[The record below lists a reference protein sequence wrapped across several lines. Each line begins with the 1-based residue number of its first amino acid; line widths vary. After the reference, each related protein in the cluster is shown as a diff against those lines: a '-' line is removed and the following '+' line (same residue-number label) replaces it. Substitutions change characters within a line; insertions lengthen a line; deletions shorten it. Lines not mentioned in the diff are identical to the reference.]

1 MSVLGYGPGWR
12 ARLAKNPPS
21 SRTGPIRADGSGPA
35 MLTWRARSGRATFE
49 APLERARSVK
59 SVRITCRPR
68 AKGLR
73 LVNTGKQA
81 GGGWAQSLRA
91 AHALTVT
98 LDDHGEIK
106 VVGHHDDDDHGREAL
121 RIPASR
127 TRMHQSGSVQDFSRH
142 SQAQAHV
149 SGRR

>member
-35 MLTWRARSGRATFE
+35 MLTRRARSGRATFE

-59 SVRITCRPR
+59 YERFTCRPS

-73 LVNTGKQA
+73 LANTGKQA
-81 GGGWAQSLRA
+81 GGGWALSLRA
-91 AHALTVT
+91 AHAPSVT
-98 LDDHGEIK
+98 IHDLVKLE
-106 VVGHHDDDDHGREAL
+106 VV
-121 RIPASR
+121 
-127 TRMHQSGSVQDFSRH
+127 VQ
-142 SQAQAHV
+142 
-149 SGRR
+149 